1 MAFTNFWR
9 EQHDTKYVS
18 THLMQKNTMA
28 VLPGIWA
35 KVAATKSQPSG
46 VKCFFQTCNHNN
58 PCILFWRWV
67 RRLIFSGTRTRGWGV
82 VVKRRKNRTI
92 NVQPP
97 EVPKQLLP
105 FNWFI
110 SA

>member
-1 MAFTNFWR
+1 
-9 EQHDTKYVS
+9 
-18 THLMQKNTMA
+18 
-28 VLPGIWA
+28 
-35 KVAATKSQPSG
+35 
-46 VKCFFQTCNHNN
+46 
-58 PCILFWRWV
+58 
-67 RRLIFSGTRTRGWGV
+67 V